1 MAIEGMLKELKEKK
15 DKLKMGGGKKKLE
28 TQHAKGKLSARE
40 RLDILLDKGSFTEI
54 NGLIKHRQ
62 LISALIKQIYLEMAL
77 LRVMAQLKVD

>member
-54 NGLIKHRQ
+54 NGLIKHR
-62 LISALIKQIYLEMAL
+62 A
-77 LRVMAQLKVD
+77 VDFGLDKTDIPGDGVGRTWHN

>member
-54 NGLIKHRQ
+54 N
-62 LISALIKQIYLEMAL
+62 
-77 LRVMAQLKVD
+77 